1 MVIAAYILS
10 FLCLVLNGSL
20 FVRLKPPYN
29 FFLAFSVQLVAV
41 DLSPFLAVLG
51 LLGAGLG
58 WLSHAPIAVATG
70 LLGAGISVIYIVLV
84 TVPQPGFDLAFGKDW
99 KTRIPPSRESHMLR
113 SRWNLGWP
121 RTSEPLWERDIPFWT
136 IPGTD
141 RKPLCDVWQPPEGI
155 ARSGLAFVYL
165 HGSGWYIGDKDF
177 FTRPLFRHLAAQGHV
192 IMDVAYR
199 LCPEVDI
206 YGMVGDVKRAVAW
219 MKANAAR
226 YQINPERVVLG
237 GGSAGGHLA
246 LLAAYAPHHRLLTPP
261 DVQGCDLSA
270 RAVVSYYGPT
280 DMRACYHHLAQARL
294 IGLPKVEIG
303 LTGAADMKKNMTDAG
318 RMDTLLGGHLH
329 EVPEVYELA
338 SPVAHVHTGCPPT
351 LLIQGEP
358 DVIEPVAATCELYR
372 RLVECSVPAVNIIYP
387 LTNHMFDLLLPQASP
402 PTHAALFYLERFL
415 ALMV

>member
-1 MVIAAYILS
+1 MMIVAYLLS
-10 FLCLVLNGSL
+10 FLCLILNGSL
-20 FVRLKPPYN
+20 FVHLKPPYN
-29 FFLAFSVQLVAV
+29 FYFWVFQIAAV
-41 DLSPFLAVLG
+41 VLSPFLAALG

-58 WLSHAPIAVATG
+58 WLYHAPIAVAAG
-70 LLGAGISVIYIVLV
+70 LLGVGISAIYIVLV
-84 TVPQPGFDLAFGKDW
+84 TIPQPGFDLAFGKDW
-99 KTRIPPSRESHMLR
+99 QRKISPAQGSRLLKR
-113 SRWNLGWP
+113 RWNMGLPLTG
-121 RTSEPLWERDIPFWT
+121 EPLSEHDIPFWT

-141 RKPLCDVWQPPEGI
+141 RNLLCDVWQPPEGV

-165 HGSGWYIGDKDF
+165 HGSAWWVLDKDF
-177 FTRPLFRHLAAQGHV
+177 GTRPLFRQLAAQGHV

-219 MKANAAR
+219 MKANVAR
-226 YQINPERVVLG
+226 YQVNPGRIVLG
-237 GGSAGGHLA
+237 GASAGGHLA
-246 LLAAYAPHHRLLTPP
+246 LLAAYAPHHPLLTPP
-261 DVQGCDLSA
+261 DVQGCDLSI

-280 DMRACYHHLAQARL
+280 DLRACYHHLAQKRL

-303 LTGAADMKKNMTDAG
+303 LPDAADMKKNMTEAG

-338 SPVAHVHTGCPPT
+338 SPVAHVYAGSPPT

-358 DVIEPVAATCELYR
+358 DIIQPAAATRELYR
-372 RLVECSVPAVNIIYP
+372 KLVECGTPAVSIMYP
-387 LTNHMFDLLLPQASP
+387 LTNHAFDLPLPQVSP
-402 PTHAALFYLERFL
+402 STHAALYYLERFL